1 MYFQEQLETMA
12 RPQLEELQLQRAQEL
27 IRYVYE
33 RIPLYKKRF
42 DEQGVSPDDLQS
54 LADLRKFPFT
64 VKQDLRDSYPFG
76 MFAVPME
83 EVARIH
89 CSSGTTGTASVV
101 GYTQHDLDEWADC
114 MARWV
119 VAAGCGK
126 GSPMQ
131 VAYGYGLFTGGLGA
145 HDGGQRAGCAMVP
158 TSTGNTI
165 RQVHLLHDFGVQ
177 CLACTPSY
185 ALTIADKALTM
196 GYQADDF
203 QLKSAI
209 LGSEPCSEGMRQEI
223 EQKLGCQVYDVYGLS
238 EIMGPGVACE
248 CGEQHGLH
256 VCEDKFLM
264 EIVDPDTFEPVP
276 DGEWGELVITTLTK
290 ECSPLVR
297 YRTRDITR
305 ILPDDC
311 ACGRTGR
318 RIDRIQGRTD
328 DMLILRGVNV
338 FPLQFAQVISEFEE
352 VTSYYQVV
360 LTTKGAL
367 DHVQLNVE
375 TVKEFPFDE
384 IRKLQNLQHRI
395 EAALK
400 HNLQIAV
407 DVKIVEP
414 MTIPRVE
421 GKAKRIIDKRGE

>member
-1 MYFQEQLETMA
+1 VYFQEELETMP
-12 RPQLEELQLQRAQEL
+12 REQLRELQLKRVQDL
-27 IRYVYE
+27 VKYVYK
-33 RIPLYKKRF
+33 RVPLYTERF
-42 DEQGVSPDDLQS
+42 DNAGVKPEDLKTLDDL
-54 LADLRKFPFT
+54 LKFPFT

-76 MFAVPME
+76 MFAVPMDQ
-83 EVARIH
+83 VSRIH
-89 CSSGTTGTASVV
+89 CSSGTTGTVSVV
-101 GYTQHDLDEWADC
+101 GYTKHDLDEWSDC
-114 MARWV
+114 FARWV
-119 VAAGCGK
+119 VGSGCGA

-145 HDGGQRAGCAMVP
+145 HSGGEKAGCAMVP
-158 TSTGNTI
+158 TSTGNTK
-165 RQVHLLHDFGVQ
+165 RQVRLLSDFGVQ

-185 ALTIADKALTM
+185 ALTIADKALEM
-196 GYQADDF
+196 GYQPDDF

-209 LGSEPCSEGMRQEI
+209 LGAEPCSEGMRQEI
-223 EQKLGCQVYDVYGLS
+223 QEKLGCKVYDVYGLS

-256 VCEDKFLM
+256 MCEDKFIM
-264 EIVDPDTFEPVP
+264 EIVDPQTFEPVP

-297 YRTRDITR
+297 YRTRDLTR
-305 ILPDDC
+305 ILPGEC
-311 ACGRTGR
+311 SCGRTGR

-328 DMLILRGVNV
+328 DMLIIRGVNV

-352 VTSYYQVV
+352 VTSYYQVI

-367 DHVQLNVE
+367 DKVELNVE
-375 TVKEFPFDE
+375 TVKDFPFDE
-384 IRKLQNLQHRI
+384 IRKLQDLEHRI
-395 EAALK
+395 ETALK
-400 HNLQIAV
+400 NNLQVAV

>member
-1 MYFQEQLETMA
+1 MYFQEQLETMP
-12 RPQLEELQLQRAQEL
+12 RPQLEDLQLKRAQEL
-27 IRYVYE
+27 VKCVYE
-33 RIPLYKKRF
+33 RIPLYKQRF
-42 DEQGVSPDDLQS
+42 DEQGVAPEDLKT
-54 LADLRKFPFT
+54 LDDLRKFPFT
-64 VKQDLRDSYPFG
+64 VKQDLRDAYPFG
-76 MFAVPME
+76 MFAVPMDQ
-83 EVARIH
+83 VARVH

-101 GYTQHDLDEWADC
+101 GYTERDLDEWADC

-119 VAAGCGK
+119 VGAGCGK

-145 HDGGQRAGCAMVP
+145 HAGGQRAGCAMVP

-165 RQVHLLHDFGVQ
+165 RQVNLLRDFGVE

-185 ALTIADKALTM
+185 ALTIADKALSM
-196 GYQADDF
+196 GFAADDF
-203 QLKSAI
+203 KLKSAI

-223 EQKLGCQVYDVYGLS
+223 EQKLGCQVYDIYGLS
-238 EIMGPGVACE
+238 EVMGPGVACE
-248 CGEQHGLH
+248 CSEQHGMH

-264 EIVDPDTFEPVP
+264 EVVDPDTLEPVP
-276 DGEWGELVITTLTK
+276 DGQWGELVFTTLTK

-305 ILPDDC
+305 ILPGEC
-311 ACGRTGR
+311 SCGRTGR

-338 FPLQFAQVISEFEE
+338 FPLQFAQVISEFPE

-367 DHVQLNVE
+367 DQVQLNVE
-375 TVKEFPFDE
+375 TVKDFPFDE
-384 IRKLQNLQHRI
+384 IRKLQDLQHRI